1 MEIVGNY
8 LHSAPWSTYKLFTII
23 YKNSFDKI
31 IVFQIDLSSIYCSF
45 YIFITIVCR
54 GYIYIFHNIVFILF
68 ALMSSTRQISPSHF
82 WSIIFQFLNHFLPI
96 SSFFLKSIKIPTIPT
111 LSLLFSY
118 LIKKTLRRKWRRS
131 TSLFKPLLIITPY
144 PKWQI
149 FYFFTPNTPLNSS

>member
-31 IVFQIDLSSIYCSF
+31 IVFQIDLSSIYHSF
-45 YIFITIVCR
+45 YILITIVCR

-68 ALMSSTRQISPSHF
+68 CLDVFNTPNISLSFFNLLFSNST
-82 WSIIFQFLNHFLPI
+82 NHFLPI
-96 SSFFLKSIKIPTIPT
+96 SSFFLKFIKIPTILT

-131 TSLFKPLLIITPY
+131 ASLFKPLFTIASY
-144 PKWQI
+144 PKW
-149 FYFFTPNTPLNSS
+149 PNFLLFHT

>member
-54 GYIYIFHNIVFILF
+54 GYIYIFNNIVFILF
-68 ALMSSTRQISPSHF
+68 ALTSSTRQISPSHF
-82 WSIIFQFLNHFLPI
+82 LIHYFPIFNHFLPI
-96 SSFFLKSIKIPTIPT
+96 SSFSLKSIKIPTILT

-131 TSLFKPLLIITPY
+131 TSIFKPLLTITPY
-144 PKWQI
+144 PKWPD
-149 FYFFTPNTPLNSS
+149 FLLFRT

>member
-8 LHSAPWSTYKLFTII
+8 LHSASWSVPKLFTII
-23 YKNSFDKI
+23 YKNSFDKN
-31 IVFQIDLSSIYCSF
+31 IVFQIDLSSIYHSF
-45 YIFITIVCR
+45 YIFITILCR
-54 GYIYIFHNIVFILF
+54 GCIYIFNNIVFILF

-82 WSIIFQFLNHFLPI
+82 WSIIFQFLNYFLPI

-131 TSLFKPLLIITPY
+131 TSLFKPFLQSHYTQNDP
-144 PKWQI
+144 I
-149 FYFFTPNTPLNSS
+149 FHFFTSNTPLKPS